1 MVRLPH
7 LETNV
12 TSACQN
18 RCNSCNHFV
27 PLQLGRPFMLDPVV
41 MERDLKNLSRICKVE
56 KYGMLGGEPTLH
68 PRLPELIQI
77 AHDSGI
83 AREIEVWTN
92 GQRLATGL
100 HHRGFYSAELFWDS
114 PWNALIVT
122 AYPGKLDDRDIHI
135 LSDACAAYN
144 KRFELKDERNHPNFT
159 QLLKKQPER
168 AQETFD
174 LCWFKTF
181 SRVLDNGFFYLCC
194 CGPYI
199 PKLLLGKPEGTD
211 GLRIDE
217 HTSEEELLAFLNRRE
232 ALESCGTCAGRNT
245 KDAVPVTWGETKD
258 PQAWTEVSSG
268 RS

>member
-27 PLQLGRPFMLDPVV
+27 PLQLGKPFMLDPAV
-41 MERDLKNLSRICKVE
+41 MERDLRHLSRICRVE

-68 PRLPELIQI
+68 PDLTQLISI
-77 AHDSGI
+77 AADSGI

-92 GQRLATGL
+92 GQRLAEQL
-100 HHRGFYSAELFWDS
+100 KKRWDFFWFGKWD
-114 PWNALIVT
+114 ALVVT
-122 AYPGKLDDRDIHI
+122 AYPGKLADDDIDR
-135 LSDACAAYN
+135 LQSACRTAG

-159 QLLKKQPER
+159 QLLKKAPER

-174 LCWFKTF
+174 HCWFKTF
-181 SRVLDNGFFYLCC
+181 SRVIDNGFFYMCC

-199 PKLLLGKPEGTD
+199 PKLLLGRPEGVD

-217 HTSEEELLAFLNRRE
+217 TTTEEDLLAFLNRRE

-245 KDAVPVTWGETKD
+245 RDAVPVVWGETRD
-258 PQAWTEVSSG
+258 PQTWIDVSSG
-268 RS
+268 RAQ